1 MKLGIITGEYPPL
14 RGGVGAYTHIM
25 AGEWQKRGHELFLFA
40 PPQAQ
45 DARAH
50 LTPYAGKWGIG
61 VVAPLR
67 RWIATHKLDA
77 VVLQSQMAMY
87 NLSGVITALP
97 SLVRNAPI
105 VTTFHDLLP
114 PYLFPKAGFLR
125 GWAMRQLARTS
136 AHAVVTNDE
145 DLHALSGLPN
155 VSLIPIGSNI
165 TAQSIAPEAR
175 QAYRQRVG
183 GAFVVGHFG
192 FLYPNRGVEVLL
204 RALAVVRRA
213 HDVRLVMIGGREGG
227 PTNPAYVAELD
238 ALIATL
244 GLSSAVHWTGYAD
257 DTAVSAWLQSVDC
270 LALPF
275 LDGASTRRGSLMAAI
290 EHACPIVTTQPRVPI
305 RAFVDGETMRL
316 VPIGDPDALADALSA
331 WASAPDALMPYRQQ
345 VATLR
350 QAFQWHNIAEAFEAV
365 FAKVRR

>member
-1 MKLGIITGEYPPL
+1 MRLGIITGEYPPL
-14 RGGVGAYTHIM
+14 RGGVGAYTRIM
-25 AGEWQKRGHELFLFA
+25 VGEWHKRGHELFLFA
-40 PPQAQ
+40 PPQAH
-45 DARAH
+45 DAHAH
-50 LTPYAGKWGIG
+50 LTSYAGKWGIS

-67 RWIATHKLDA
+67 RWVATHKLDI

-97 SLVRNAPI
+97 SLLRSAPV

-136 AHAVVTNDE
+136 ARAVVTNDE
-145 DLHALSGLPN
+145 DWRALLGLPN

-165 TAQSIAPEAR
+165 SAQAVDADER
-175 QAYRQRVG
+175 QALRQRVG
-183 GAFVVGHFG
+183 GALLVGHFG
-192 FLYPNRGVEVLL
+192 FLYPNRGVDVLL

-244 GLSSAVHWTGYAD
+244 DLSDAVHWTGYAD
-257 DTAVSAWLQSVDC
+257 ERAVSAWLQSVDC

-290 EHACPIVTTQPRVPI
+290 EHACPVVTTQPSISVQ
-305 RAFVDGETMRL
+305 AFADANAMRF
-316 VPIGDPDALADALSA
+316 VPIGDVDALAGALGA
-331 WASAPDALMPYRQQ
+331 WASEPSALKPYRQRM
-345 VATLR
+345 ARLR
-350 QAFQWHNIAEAFEAV
+350 QAFQWHTIAEAFEAV
-365 FAKVRR
+365 FAGVR